1 VQEEGLRRQIMGV
14 ITHVLIDEDTDT
26 EVRMALLR
34 HLGENPGSPERALM
48 AHLRDC
54 RGAGPAQGS
63 GPTRG
68 SGPAPP
74 A

>member
-1 VQEEGLRRQIMGV
+1 
-14 ITHVLIDEDTDT
+14 
-26 EVRMALLR
+26 MALLR